1 MGPKKVPE
9 VEVLALT
16 APEDEDKSDAVLSK
30 HPSKNYTKF
39 NLYNRW
45 VKARTDVSTYK
56 QEVRELEKESVRD
69 KKEIAKLYKELNKET
84 EKVEKLQDKVDDL
97 LLEVE
102 EEQVKSKSEETKL
115 SKVSNTERIQNMQ
128 ATFQSLQSK
137 QEYKHKTVLCELQ
150 LKYNELNLHLK
161 SKDKEIGRL
170 KERLNLYKKD
180 KCNIKELKVAS
191 LKSKIQVSS
200 MRERNNV
207 R

>member
-1 MGPKKVPE
+1 MPTSIRRSQRNAGKKIKGPTRYEHDLFVDPPVGSRRKKVGPKKVLE

-39 NLYNRW
+39 NLYDRW

-56 QEVRELEKESVRD
+56 QEVLELEKESVRD

-102 EEQVKSKSEETKL
+102 EEKVK
-115 SKVSNTERIQNMQ
+115 
-128 ATFQSLQSK
+128 
-137 QEYKHKTVLCELQ
+137 
-150 LKYNELNLHLK
+150 
-161 SKDKEIGRL
+161 
-170 KERLNLYKKD
+170 
-180 KCNIKELKVAS
+180 
-191 LKSKIQVSS
+191 
-200 MRERNNV
+200 
-207 R
+207 